1 MDIRELG
8 SSDDPGAL
16 LDLSVRAFGPI
27 PRADRPRWHDSASA
41 AIGARQYLGAFDGGR
56 LLAAARY
63 HDMIQWWHGQPVPMA
78 GVASV
83 TVAPEERGRGTGRAM
98 MRVLLGLIADRGY
111 PVSALYPATLAL
123 YRSLGWEIAGGLSHL
138 AIPSRSLRSLV
149 APDASLPRDD
159 PPAQAAPAAGM
170 VPRLRRCGP
179 GDAAEVLAVIGRVH
193 QALRDSG
200 PNTRDESVVARW
212 LGDDE
217 RFAYLAPDGFLAYR
231 WQRSGDELLVE
242 RAVASSAEATRAIW
256 GVVASH
262 SSIAQTVRATVGPA
276 DPVQW
281 LTTDPDVRLSDR
293 KPWMLRVLDPAAA
306 VAVRGFP
313 AGVELTTVLRL
324 ADPDRPA
331 QAGWWTLHVGGSKG
345 TLTPAEAGPGAPNP
359 GQDGSTA
366 PLIDRRHGST
376 APLNDRRHGS
386 TAPLIPGRHGSTAPL
401 IPGRHGSP
409 ASLTLGPRG
418 LAALYAGTPLATLRR
433 AGLVAGGDPDGDAA
447 LDAAFG
453 ADPFML
459 EFF

>member
-1 MDIRELG
+1 
-8 SSDDPGAL
+8 
-16 LDLSVRAFGPI
+16 
-27 PRADRPRWHDSASA
+27 
-41 AIGARQYLGAFDGGR
+41 
-56 LLAAARY
+56 
-63 HDMIQWWHGQPVPMA
+63 
-78 GVASV
+78 
-83 TVAPEERGRGTGRAM
+83 M

-111 PVSALYPATLAL
+111 HVSALYPATLAL

-159 PPAQAAPAAGM
+159 PAEAAPARAA
-170 VPRLRRCGP
+170 PPDSAETRLRRCGP
-179 GDAAEVLAVIGRVH
+179 GDATEVLAVTGRAH

-231 WQRSGDELLVE
+231 WQRGGDELLVE
-242 RAVASSAEATRAIW
+242 RAVASSAGATRAIW

-281 LTTDPDVRLSDR
+281 LTTDPDVRQSGR
-293 KPWMLRVLDPAAA
+293 TAWMLRVLDAAAA
-306 VAVRGFP
+306 VVGRGFP
-313 AGVELTTVLRL
+313 AGVGLTAVLRL
-324 ADPDRPA
+324 DDPDRPA
-331 QAGWWTLHVGGSKG
+331 CQGWWTLDVDGGKG
-345 TLTPAEAGPGAPNP
+345 TLTPCGAVP
-359 GQDGSTA
+359 DA
-366 PLIDRRHGST
+366 
-376 APLNDRRHGS
+376 
-386 TAPLIPGRHGSTAPL
+386 
-401 IPGRHGSP
+401 
-409 ASLTLGPRG
+409 LTLGPRG
-418 LAALYAGTPLATLRR
+418 FAALYAGTPLATLRR
-433 AGLVAGGDPDGDAA
+433 AGLAVGDPGGDDG